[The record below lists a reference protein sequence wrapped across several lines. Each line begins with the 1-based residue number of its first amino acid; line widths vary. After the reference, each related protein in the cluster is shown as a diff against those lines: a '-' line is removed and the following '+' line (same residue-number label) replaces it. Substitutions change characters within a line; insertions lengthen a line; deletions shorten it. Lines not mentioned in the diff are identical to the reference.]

1 LFRLTFRPST
11 FAPARRSASRIDS
24 AARAHRWVLT
34 GLASWLAL
42 ASLTLH
48 GCSMLGS
55 NRGEEELSFGVRAY
69 EDGELNYSA
78 KLLQA
83 SLDEGLSSR
92 SDRVRAHKYLAFI
105 HCASNR
111 VPQCRDEFRKALDL
125 DSSFDLRENEAG
137 HPIWGPVFR
146 SVKTSYRK

>member
-1 LFRLTFRPST
+1 MDRFRLTSRRST
-11 FAPARRSASRIDS
+11 FAPARRSTSLTDS
-24 AARAHRWVLT
+24 AARTNPLT
-34 GLASWLAL
+34 RLASWLVL
-42 ASLTLH
+42 ASLTLS
-48 GCSMLGS
+48 GCSVFGS
-55 NRGEEELSFGVRAY
+55 NRGEDALAFGVRAY
-69 EDGELNYSA
+69 EDGELVYAA

-83 SLDEGLSSR
+83 SLDEGLLFK

-111 VPQCRDEFRKALDL
+111 VPQCRDEFKKALDL

-146 SVKTSYRK
+146 SVKTSYKK

>member
-1 LFRLTFRPST
+1 MDL
-11 FAPARRSASRIDS
+11 RR
-24 AARAHRWVLT
+24 W
-34 GLASWLAL
+34 LASWLVV
-42 ASLTLH
+42 ASLIIS
-48 GCSMLGS
+48 GCALFGS
-55 NRGEEELSFGVRAY
+55 NQGEDELQFGVRAY
-69 EDGELNYSA
+69 EDGELAYSA

-83 SLDEGLSSR
+83 SLDTGLRSK

-125 DSSFDLRENEAG
+125 DPSFDLRENEAG

-146 SVKTSYRK
+146 SVKTRR